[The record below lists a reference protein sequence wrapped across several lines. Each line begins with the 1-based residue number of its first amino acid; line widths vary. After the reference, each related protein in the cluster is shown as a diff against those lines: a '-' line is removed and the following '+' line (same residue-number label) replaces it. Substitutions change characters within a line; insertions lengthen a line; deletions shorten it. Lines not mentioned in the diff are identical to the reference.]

1 MPIKR
6 SLVTALMLACAV
18 PLASAVEHRTGYL
31 PPTAAEK
38 AWADANMIKVTSVLP
53 NRLALQR
60 VAAEQQNRTGFAAPI
75 TAVAADDGAEI
86 MGVKGAAAAA
96 PATNKLTASASMAY
110 PRVVDNSAEAWFP
123 PISSQGGLGSC
134 ASFSTTY
141 YTMTSQVAR
150 LRGWN
155 VKADNNP
162 AHIFTPR
169 FTYNMINNG
178 VDSGSYH
185 LTAYWLLT
193 MTGCATYADF
203 PYDAVDYKSWPTT
216 ASVWREALNYRMLNC
231 GTVTAIDTEV
241 GLANAKQM
249 LADGYIFNFPAAVSD
264 WQFTSLVNDPA
275 TTADDALFAVGVPA
289 TRPRV
294 VSHCIDGVVNHAM
307 TIVGYNDDVWC
318 DINRNGVVDAGE
330 KGALRI
336 ANSWGQWEDGGF
348 VWVAY
353 DALKTVSGV
362 AGGYSGPREEA
373 IADHSIA
380 WMSARPSYTPSLV
393 AEFTVT
399 HAQRNQMSL
408 TVGRGPTTATSPT
421 TTSGFNKFS
430 NCGGSWAF
438 DGTSTAIQASFIIDC
453 TDLVNTASGNRWFA
467 SFNDNAAN
475 IPGSFTRVRFI
486 DSGNAITTASTTNP
500 SGGLPQSVDNATV
513 RAYAD
518 NALSTNVA
526 PVAQG
531 RNLTTALNTSISS
544 IALVATDINGDSLA
558 YTVVASPSYGML
570 TGSGASRTY
579 EPNANYQGTDFF
591 TFKANDGKVDSNVAT
606 VAIRV
611 GGINTAPVA
620 QSQSKSVVSEGSV
633 EQMVIT
639 LVATDANLDVLTYAV
654 GLPAHGTLFG
664 VAPNLTYLPDQG
676 YVGSDIINFKANDG
690 MADSNTATVTITVI
704 NAPPTVATAAAA
716 TSNPVTTTTTALSV
730 LGANDCGESNLTY
743 TWATTGTPPAAV
755 TFSANNTNAAKAS
768 TATFTKVGSYVLQ
781 CTMKDAGN
789 LTATSSV
796 TVTVNQTPTNM
807 GLTPASASVN
817 ATQTRQFT
825 ASINDQFGAALTSQ
839 PTFAWSLSDSTSGS
853 LSTTGLFTANSTGG
867 GPYIL
872 TATGGGKSKT
882 ATVSVVAATLPVG
895 PAGYTWC
902 ASEGGSFV
910 LPGASDV
917 AYGGDVKFNYRY
929 DQTGTFVFINGN
941 FVDDPLPG
949 AAKNGFYKLLIP
961 MNKPPTVATIAAAT
975 PNVVTG
981 TTAAVSVLGADDAGE
996 PSLTYAWTTTGT
1008 PPAEVTFSANQ
1019 LNAGKA
1025 STATFTKPGSYALLC
1040 TIKDAGNL
1048 TVTSGVTVTVPDAT
1062 PAGGGGSASA
1072 SASSGGGGGGG
1083 GCGLGSGLAGLI
1095 GLTMAMMAS
1104 LRLRNRQ
1111 R

>member
-1 MPIKR
+1 MLIKR

-75 TAVAADDGAEI
+75 TAVAADDGTEI

-155 VKADNNP
+155 VKTDNNP

-178 VDSGSYH
+178 VDWGSYH
-185 LTAYWLLT
+185 LTAFWLLT

-216 ASVWREALNYRMLNC
+216 ASVWREALSYRMLDC
-231 GTVTAIDTEV
+231 GSVMAIDTEV

-249 LADGYIFNFPAAVSD
+249 LADGYIFNFPAAVLD
-264 WQFTSLVNDPA
+264 WRYVSFANDPA
-275 TTADDALFAVGVPA
+275 TTADDVFFAAGVPA
-289 TRPRV
+289 SHRQV
-294 VSHCIDGVVNHAM
+294 ASHCIAGEVNHAM
-307 TIVGYNDDVWC
+307 TVVGYNDDVWC
-318 DINRNGVVDAGE
+318 DINSNGVVDAGE

-336 ANSWGQWEDGGF
+336 ANSWDTGWGDAGF
-348 VWVAY
+348 AWVSY
-353 DALKTVSGV
+353 DALKTESAV
-362 AGGYSGPREEA
+362 GGYNGPRQEA
-373 IADHSIA
+373 IAGHSLA

-408 TVGRGPTTATSPT
+408 TIGRGPTSATSPT

-438 DGTSTAIQASFIIDC
+438 DGTTTAVEATFIIDC

-486 DSGNAITTASTTNP
+486 DSGNAITTASATNP
-500 SGGLPQSVDNATV
+500 SGGLPLSVDNATV

-531 RNLTTALNTSISS
+531 RNLITALNTSIAS
-544 IALVATDINGDSLA
+544 IVLTATDINGDSLA
-558 YTVVASPSYGML
+558 YTVVANPSYGTL
-570 TGSGASRTY
+570 TGSGATRTY

-591 TFKANDGKVDSNVAT
+591 TFKANDGRVDSNVAT

-611 GGINTAPVA
+611 GGTNAAPVA

-654 GLPAHGTLFG
+654 GLAAHGTLFG

-676 YVGSDIINFKANDG
+676 YVGSDVINFKANDG
-690 MADSNTATVTITVI
+690 MVDSNTATVTITVI

-716 TSNPVTTTTTALSV
+716 TSNPVTATTTALSV

-755 TFSANNTNAAKAS
+755 TFSANNSNAAKVS
-768 TATFTKVGSYVLQ
+768 TATFTKAGSYVLQ

-817 ATQTRQFT
+817 ATQTQQFT
-825 ASINDQFGAALTSQ
+825 ASINDQFGSALISQ

-853 LSTTGLFTANSTGG
+853 LNTTGLFTANSTGG

-872 TATGGGKSKT
+872 TAAGGGKSKT
-882 ATVSVVAATLPVG
+882 ATVTVVTATLPVG
-895 PAGYTWC
+895 PSGYTWC

-917 AYGGDVKFNYRY
+917 AYGGDGQFGILYNK
-929 DQTGTFVFINGN
+929 TGTIAFTNVN
-941 FVDDPLPG
+941 FGGDPLPG
-949 AAKNGFYKLLIP
+949 AAKNGFYKLLVP

-996 PSLTYAWTTTGT
+996 AGLTYAWTTTGT

-1019 LNAGKA
+1019 SNAGKA

-1048 TVTSGVTVTVPDAT
+1048 TVTSGVTVTVPEAT
-1062 PAGGGGSASA
+1062 PAAGGGGSASA
-1072 SASSGGGGGGG
+1072 SASSGGGGGG